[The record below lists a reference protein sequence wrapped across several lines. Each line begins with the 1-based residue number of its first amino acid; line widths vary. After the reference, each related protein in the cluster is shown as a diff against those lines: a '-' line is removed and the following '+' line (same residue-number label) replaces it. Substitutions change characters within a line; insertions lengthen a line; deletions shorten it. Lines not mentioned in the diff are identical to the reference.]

1 MASPSFPLRI
11 VWVGLTFLGSAF
23 VLTFAGGCGHSGQP
37 AVVLQATPEAVVL
50 IQDNEARCARIG
62 QDGARRL
69 AKAEAQEE
77 RNARLQ
83 GYSYRDPSGQRV
95 EAKPPVDPIEDF
107 KSYLKKDAAEELAAV
122 EAAHDAI
129 KELLPKVKTEA
140 PRAMATAIAALAMA
154 QEQVCLTMRQ
164 PALSAQYQGNL
175 DASVN
180 LYSDAAQT
188 LMPLFTPS
196 ETDTQFAL
204 HKYSSRLDDARAAAR
219 ARNQQAAAPTQ
230 DYESEQREWQAAQE
244 LQAQQQAEHE
254 TALNN
259 WQRKRDEPQDTLQ
272 KVSVT
277 MRPRQELSPEQK
289 AQAMMDWHAGYKA
302 KVAPVKAALS
312 NYLRLKAA
320 GSADLAVPC
329 QTMLDAGTALLAD
342 RTALEAPDAQAAKT
356 LRRSFTELQ
365 ALAEA
370 CHNGQTA
377 EATFRFDAFE
387 RTLGQAAAALGPY
400 SLAP

>member
-11 VWVGLTFLGSAF
+11 VRVGLTCLGSTF
-23 VLTFAGGCGHSGQP
+23 VLTLAGGCGHSGQQ

-62 QDGARRL
+62 QDGAQRL
-69 AKAEAQEE
+69 AKAEVQAE
-77 RNARLQ
+77 RDTRLQ
-83 GYSYRDPSGQRV
+83 GYSYRDLSGQRV
-95 EAKPPVDPIEDF
+95 NAKPPVDPLEDF
-107 KSYLKKDAAEELAAV
+107 KAYLKGDAAEELAAV

-140 PRAMATAIAALAMA
+140 PRAMAAAIAALAMA
-154 QEQVCLTMRQ
+154 HEQVCLAMRQ
-164 PALSAQYQGNL
+164 PALSEEYQ
-175 DASVN
+175 VN
-180 LYSDAAQT
+180 LGTAMDAYREAEQT
-188 LMPLFTPS
+188 LQPLYTPS
-196 ETDTQFAL
+196 ETDTRFAL
-204 HKYSSRLDDARAAAR
+204 HKYSSRLDDARAAAHER
-219 ARNQQAAAPTQ
+219 KQQAAAPTR

-254 TALNN
+254 AALNN
-259 WQRKRDEPQDTLQ
+259 WQRKRDEPQETLQ

-277 MRPRQELSPEQK
+277 VRPRQELSPEQK
-289 AQAMMDWHAGYKA
+289 AKAMMDWHAGYKA

-320 GSADLAVPC
+320 GSDLALPC
-329 QTMLDAGTALLAD
+329 QTMLDASNALLAD

-370 CHNGQTA
+370 CRNGQTA
-377 EATFRFDAFE
+377 EAAFRFDAFE
-387 RTLGQAAAALGPY
+387 RTLGRAAEALGPY

>member
-1 MASPSFPLRI
+1 MASPSLPLRI
-11 VWVGLTFLGSAF
+11 VPSGLAFF

-69 AKAEAQEE
+69 AKAEVQEE
-77 RNARLQ
+77 RDARLQ
-83 GYSYRDPSGQRV
+83 GYSYRDRSGQMV
-95 EAKPPVDPIEDF
+95 QPKPPVDPIEDF
-107 KSYLKKDAAEELAAV
+107 KSYLKGDAAEELAAV

-129 KELLPKVKTEA
+129 QSLLPKVKAEA
-140 PRAMATAIAALAMA
+140 PRAMAAAIAALAMA

-175 DASVN
+175 DAAVN

-244 LQAQQQAEHE
+244 LKAQQQAEHE
-254 TALNN
+254 AALNN
-259 WQRKRDEPQDTLQ
+259 WQQRKRDEPQDTLQ

-277 MRPRQELSPEQK
+277 VRPRQELSPEQK

-320 GSADLAVPC
+320 GSDLAVPC
-329 QTMLDAGTALLAD
+329 ETMLDAGTALLAD

-377 EATFRFDAFE
+377 EAAFRFDAFE